1 MEPRAMLTLK
11 EVQDSLPAGQKS
23 HITQD
28 MVNQLN
34 NLSKDPEEA
43 RYIRENFISFSQV
56 LSEGRFKLGDHVRA
70 VMYVSHKVMGKSNLE
85 AYKATFPERH
95 QQMIADGRQPKDIA
109 SYVAAYNKGKLVNMV
124 YERAMIPTWVLN
136 QDMFQSALNTQYE
149 IMNDVSVSD
158 KVRVEAANSI
168 LTHLKKPE
176 SNKAELKVE
185 IGLNDGMKALE
196 QRLSEMAE
204 MQMKTIE
211 GKTLS
216 VQDVAALPMNL
227 PEDAEIVDE

>member
-1 MEPRAMLTLK
+1 MLTLK
-11 EVQDSLPAGQKS
+11 EVQDSLPAGQKG

-34 NLSKDPEEA
+34 ALSKDPEEA

-56 LSEGRFKLGDHVRA
+56 LSEGRFKLGDYVRA

-85 AYKATFPERH
+85 AYKATFPDRH
-95 QQMIADGRQPKDIA
+95 QQMVANGRQPKDIA
-109 SYVAAYNKGKLVNMV
+109 SYVSAYNKGKLVNMV

-211 GKTLS
+211 GKAMS
-216 VQDVAALPMNL
+216 VEDVAGMPLNI
-227 PEDAEIVDE
+227 PEAETVDE

>member
-1 MEPRAMLTLK
+1 MLTLK
-11 EVQDSLPAGQKS
+11 DVQESLPAGQKG

-34 NLSKDPEEA
+34 ALSRDPEEA

-56 LSEGRFKLGDHVRA
+56 LQEGRFKLGDYVRA

-85 AYKATFPERH
+85 AYKSTFPDRYA
-95 QQMIADGRQPKDIA
+95 QMVSDGRQPKDIA
-109 SYVAAYNKGKLVNMV
+109 SYVAAYNKGKLVNLV

-136 QDMFQSALNTQYE
+136 QDIFQSAINTQYE

-158 KVRVEAANSI
+158 KVRVEAANSL

-176 SNKAELKVE
+176 SNKAELKID
-185 IGLNDGMKALE
+185 IGMNDGMKALE
-196 QRLSEMAE
+196 QRLTEMAHT
-204 MQMKTIE
+204 QMKVIE
-211 GKTLS
+211 GKGMS
-216 VQDVAALPMNL
+216 VEDVAALPMNL

>member
-1 MEPRAMLTLK
+1 MLTLK
-11 EVQDSLPAGQKS
+11 EVQDSLPAGQKG

-28 MVNQLN
+28 MVDQLN

-56 LSEGRFKLGDHVRA
+56 LSEGRFKLGDYVRA

-95 QQMIADGRQPKDIA
+95 KQMVADGRQPKDIA

-149 IMNDVSVSD
+149 IMNDTSVSD

-176 SNKAELKVE
+176 SNKAELKFE

-204 MQMKTIE
+204 IQMKTIE
-211 GKTLS
+211 GKAMS
-216 VQDVAALPMNL
+216 VEDVAGMPLNI
-227 PEDAEIVDE
+227 PEAEIVDE